1 MISSEII
8 VTIGPSS
15 DSTPIL
21 KSLKSAGATSF
32 RINLS
37 HSTLES
43 VKLLLSKF
51 SEANVPASIDTQ
63 GAQLRTS
70 SCSLEQTYIVG
81 QDVMVGFWVI
91 SIKVSLNQ
99 LFI

>member
-1 MISSEII
+1 MLSSEIV

-15 DSTPIL
+15 DSVSTL

-37 HSTLES
+37 HSTIGS
-43 VKLLLSKF
+43 VDALLKNF

-70 SCSLEQTYIVG
+70 SCSCVRSYEIG
-81 QDVMVGFWVI
+81 QSVDFGFLGFDYVD
-91 SIKVSLNQ
+91 
-99 LFI
+99 